1 MNQADPDIRNRL
13 LVARLP
19 AMPQILLKLIEQCQS
34 EQVGMATLAEL
45 IAKDPG
51 MTGKIL
57 GVANSSAYHRSG
69 RKVGLEH
76 SMMALGVDMIK
87 TLVISESVFQ
97 VFNNFSHSNSTDL
110 RGFWQHSLSAAV
122 MAREIAVKMR
132 YPHTEEAYLAGLLH
146 DVGRLALLAV
156 APGEYALNF
165 LAVDDENLCAVE
177 QRTLRISHPEA
188 GAWLVERWNLD
199 SFLADSVLY
208 HHEPA
213 ARLELA
219 HPLVR
224 IVLLAHLLSL
234 HGEDDPEVMA
244 AGSLCGI
251 EAKDLVLIS
260 RGAQSQVRTSAE
272 YLGIDL
278 DGVDTLPVRTA
289 SDTERP
295 VQDPVHQQLSEEIRN
310 LVLTSDAGRSFSN
323 QQGEAGL
330 LQSVSRSA
338 RLLFDFQ
345 DVIILL
351 TNGTGQ
357 ALVGVPVGE
366 HKQRLREFSIALAG
380 GGVLAE
386 VVLQRRLAF
395 ISRDENSLG
404 IAEEQLLRVLDS
416 HSLVCLPLISGSRCL
431 GVMIGGLASW
441 QVPDLQQRERFLRS
455 FGEQAAAAL
464 EAALGERGET
474 SRRVASVAEEYREA
488 SRRVAHEVN
497 NPLSIIKNYLSVL
510 GSKLEKQEPVVGEM
524 SILNEEIDRVGQ
536 IIKGLA
542 DLKPTLRP
550 DGTEVNRVVRDVIR
564 LFRDT
569 EFVPDAV
576 QIVAETQDLPSV
588 VEGNADTLKQILVN
602 LVKNAIEA
610 MPAGGEIHIVNS
622 GHVNRDGLLYTEL
635 CVRDNGPGIPPE
647 ILANLFSPVRSTKGN
662 GHRGLGLSIV
672 HSLVKKSQGLVTC
685 RSGSKGTA
693 FEILLPVRKRAG
705 QAAHGR
711 DSA

>member
-1 MNQADPDIRNRL
+1 MHQAEPDIRNRL

-19 AMPQILLKLIEQCQS
+19 AMPQILLKLIEQFQS
-34 EQVGMATLAEL
+34 ESAGMAALSEL
-45 IAKDPG
+45 ISKDPG
-51 MTGKIL
+51 MTSKIL

-122 MAREIAVKMR
+122 MAREIAAKMR

-165 LAVDDENLCAVE
+165 LAVDDDNLCAVE
-177 QRTLRISHPEA
+177 QRTLSISHPEA

-234 HGEDDPEVMA
+234 HGEDDPDVKA

-251 EAKDLVLIS
+251 EAKDLELIS

-351 TNGTGQ
+351 MNGTGQ

-380 GGVLAE
+380 GSILAE
-386 VVLQRRLAF
+386 VALQRRLAF

-404 IAEEQLLRVLDS
+404 IVEEQLLRVLDS
-416 HSLVCLPLISGSRCL
+416 HSLVCLPLITGSRCL

-455 FGEQAAAAL
+455 FAEQAAMAL

-510 GSKLEKQEPVVGEM
+510 GSKLDKQEPVVGEM

-542 DLKPTLRP
+542 DLKPTLLQE
-550 DGTEVNRVVRDVIR
+550 GAEVNRVVRNVIR

-610 MPAGGEIHIVNS
+610 MPAGGEIQIANS
-622 GHVNRDGLLYTEL
+622 GHVNRDGILYTEL

-685 RSGSKGTA
+685 RSGSKGTS

-705 QAAHGR
+705 QATHGR